1 LDQLLGNQKLDFF
14 AISSSLA
21 SLFGG
26 FGQVDYCAANN
37 FLDAYAQARSSERCP
52 YLSIN
57 WDTWREVGMAVNT
70 EVPTEMEASRALSL
84 QRGITPEEGA
94 EAFLWAFQCGTS
106 QVAIS
111 TTDLQVALEGVPTL
125 TAETIAQ
132 QSAPAATARAAHPR
146 PALVTPYVAPRTESE
161 EVLSN
166 IWQELLGVAPVGIF
180 DNFFELGGHSL
191 LAIQLTSQLKT
202 LLDIEISVQRM
213 FDAPTIAKLGEQVD
227 ALREKSSELQ
237 AMAELL
243 DQVEQLSDAEVQ
255 TILKDRDLQPGLTS
269 VNAAGQGNGI

>member
-1 LDQLLGNQKLDFF
+1 VVVQEALRKFGVIDGVIHCAGIAGGGMIQLKAPQVAAGVLAPKVRGTVVLDQLLGNQKLDFF

-191 LAIQLTSQLKT
+191 LAI
-202 LLDIEISVQRM
+202 
-213 FDAPTIAKLGEQVD
+213 
-227 ALREKSSELQ
+227 
-237 AMAELL
+237 
-243 DQVEQLSDAEVQ
+243 
-255 TILKDRDLQPGLTS
+255 
-269 VNAAGQGNGI
+269 